1 MVLLLLLQVVH
12 HDTKQLLSL
21 ILGHDRVLSV
31 FELAFSLHQEVDE
44 VFFSYFTEL
53 GNGLICL
60 AIIIPVLSLLSF
72 KTKLNNVKIQTL
84 VMVGL
89 LIGLIVKT
97 LKELASFSVRPG
109 FYKFE
114 NIDYLEPIFSYS
126 SFPSGHAATIL
137 GISLVWISLATK
149 NINTKYSL
157 IVVSIL
163 LALALSV
170 SISRII
176 IGAHWLSDVL
186 GSIAIAF
193 LMLNVVELKVMQ
205 RILFTSNLSKY
216 ISFSL
221 IGMAWLYIISQGTV
235 Y

>member
-1 MVLLLLLQVVH
+1 M
-12 HDTKQLLSL
+12 
-21 ILGHDRVLSV
+21 
-31 FELAFSLHQEVDE
+31 FNE

-114 NIDYLEPIFSYS
+114 DIDYLEPIFSYS

>member
-1 MVLLLLLQVVH
+1 MAINNYS
-12 HDTKQLLSL
+12 LLSL
-21 ILGHDRVLSV
+21 IFFALALLVKSV
-31 FELAFSLHQEVDE
+31 PDIDVVSLKILNTLMFNE

-114 NIDYLEPIFSYS
+114 DIDYLEPIFSYS

-170 SISRII
+170 SVSRII

>member
-1 MVLLLLLQVVH
+1 MAINNYS
-12 HDTKQLLSL
+12 LLSL
-21 ILGHDRVLSV
+21 IFFALALLVKSV
-31 FELAFSLHQEVDE
+31 PDIDVVSLKILNTLMFNE

-114 NIDYLEPIFSYS
+114 DIDYLEPIFSYS

-137 GISLVWISLATK
+137 GI
-149 NINTKYSL
+149 
-157 IVVSIL
+157 
-163 LALALSV
+163 

>member
-1 MVLLLLLQVVH
+1 MAINNYS
-12 HDTKQLLSL
+12 LLSL
-21 ILGHDRVLSV
+21 IFFALALLVKSV
-31 FELAFSLHQEVDE
+31 PGIDVVSLQILNTLMFNE

-114 NIDYLEPIFSYS
+114 DIDYLEPIFSYS

>member
-1 MVLLLLLQVVH
+1 MAINNYS
-12 HDTKQLLSL
+12 LLSL
-21 ILGHDRVLSV
+21 IFFALALLVKSV
-31 FELAFSLHQEVDE
+31 PDIDVVSLHILNTLMFNE

-114 NIDYLEPIFSYS
+114 DIDYLEPIFSYS